1 MSDIAA
7 HSRQQAS
14 SPIAFIYDRRM
25 PFTPGLQGR
34 LRACATHAF
43 EEGWE
48 IGGWHVD
55 IEPGALTDHD
65 RPALDA
71 AVRAMRRAGPAR
83 RRVLLVATLDCLSA
97 GPGARQALIVRVAA
111 AGGEVLAV
119 DTAGVPA
126 EGVAR

>member
-1 MSDIAA
+1 MPETPTTAV
-7 HSRQQAS
+7 
-14 SPIAFIYDRRM
+14 AFIYDRRG
-25 PFTPGLQGR
+25 PTLG
-34 LRACATHAF
+34 LRARLQACGTYAVAQ
-43 EEGWE
+43 GWE

-55 IEPGALTDHD
+55 TEPEALTDHD

-71 AVRAMRRAGPAR
+71 AVRAMGRAGPAR
-83 RRVLLVATLDCLSA
+83 RRVLLVATLDCLS
-97 GPGARQALIVRVAA
+97 GDSGARQALIVRVTA